1 MKIIINGANG
11 AMGQN
16 VLAAIESGKFDAEA
30 VALISRS
37 YELNEAEKKYP
48 ALEFFTGEADCVID
62 FSNHEGT
69 QALTEYC
76 IKRKLPVVV
85 ATTGHTDYE
94 KSLIRKAAESTPVF
108 LAANTSVG
116 VAVLAELVKK
126 AVAAFPDA
134 DVEII
139 EKHHRRKADAPSG
152 TALMFANSIREVRPD
167 AVYVFG
173 REGHAV
179 RQNNE
184 IGIHALRYGNEV
196 GTHEII
202 ISNGSETLTLKHE
215 AESRV
220 LFAEGALKAATFI
233 TEKNA
238 GLYGMKELLHLE

>member
-1 MKIIINGANG
+1 M
-11 AMGQN
+11 
-16 VLAAIESGKFDAEA
+16 
-30 VALISRS
+30 
-37 YELNEAEKKYP
+37 
-48 ALEFFTGEADCVID
+48 
-62 FSNHEGT
+62 
-69 QALTEYC
+69 
-76 IKRKLPVVV
+76 
-85 ATTGHTDYE
+85 
-94 KSLIRKAAESTPVF
+94 
-108 LAANTSVG
+108 
-116 VAVLAELVKK
+116 LAELVKK